1 MAIDFP
7 SLGTGAVSGAA
18 AGASFGPWGAVIGAG
33 VGIGLSLFGASES
46 SEAAQKQTA
55 AQKQM
60 IMLEQNV
67 EAQRRQAM
75 ELDARAKQMKLLRNA
90 QKARAL
96 ALTTATAQG
105 AGQGSGLQGGYGQ
118 ISGDVGTS
126 LLNVSQNL
134 DIGRNI
140 FGLNAQI
147 SQQKISMAEAGLQAQ
162 EGSAYSSLGSN
173 ILGSV
178 GTIGK
183 LSSGFGSYNPGNF
196 SSSKAIY

>member
-1 MAIDFP
+1 MAND
-7 SLGTGAVSGAA
+7 SSSVATGAI
-18 AGASFGPWGAVIGAG
+18 AGASAGAAFGPWGAVIGAG
-33 VGIGLSLFGASES
+33 VGIGISLWGMSES
-46 SEAAQKQTA
+46 SEAAQRQTE

-60 IMLEQNV
+60 IVLEQRV

-75 ELDARAKQMKLLRNA
+75 ELDARSKQMRLLRNA
-90 QKARAL
+90 QKARSL

-118 ISGDVGTS
+118 ISGDVNSS
-126 LLNVSQNL
+126 LLNVNQNL

-162 EGSAYSSLGSN
+162 EGAAYSSLGSS
-173 ILGSV
+173 ILNSS

-183 LSSGFGSYNPGNF
+183 LSSGFGPSNPGNF
-196 SSSKAIY
+196 PSSRAIY